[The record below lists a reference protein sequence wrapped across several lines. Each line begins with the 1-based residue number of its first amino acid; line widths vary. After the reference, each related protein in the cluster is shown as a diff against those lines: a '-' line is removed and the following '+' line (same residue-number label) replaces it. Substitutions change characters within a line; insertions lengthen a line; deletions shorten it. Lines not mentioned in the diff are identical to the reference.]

1 VTRELSLRFVV
12 QYDDFDQAL
21 SLEPLLTYRLNPFS
35 MFYIG
40 SSLAYQDYDLAN
52 RSLTATSRQIFTKL
66 QYLLRW

>member
-1 VTRELSLRFVV
+1 
-12 QYDDFDQAL
+12 
-21 SLEPLLTYRLNPFS
+21 
-35 MFYIG
+35 MFYVG